1 MISFVLRQKLRTKD
15 FHKNVDFYTKKGR
28 CNEHSKT
35 HKNEPAGIAG
45 EFEYI
50 QKGPGKCLSLSLQ
63 LFELLQIDAS
73 RVLLAAL
80 LDNQEC
86 RAAESGRE
94 LNAIRASLTCEVLL
108 RNNLA

>member
-1 MISFVLRQKLRTKD
+1 M
-15 FHKNVDFYTKKGR
+15 
-28 CNEHSKT
+28 
-35 HKNEPAGIAG
+35 
-45 EFEYI
+45 
-50 QKGPGKCLSLSLQ
+50 Q

-108 RNNLA
+108 RNNLAQTVQEKSLALRCTRSGEHRRDRATLNIHMHLGRD